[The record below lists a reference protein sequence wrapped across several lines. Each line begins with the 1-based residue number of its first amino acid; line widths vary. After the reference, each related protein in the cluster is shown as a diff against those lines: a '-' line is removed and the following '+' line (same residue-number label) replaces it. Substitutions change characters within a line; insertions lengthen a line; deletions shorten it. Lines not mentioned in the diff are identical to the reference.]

1 MINTI
6 DSNEVTTDNE
16 LLKKIAT
23 ELNPIKNSEELK
35 LGINDKIFYISR
47 HDKIISENLPLTNE
61 EKNIPG
67 HQKIN
72 FKNSQSKIMIGDEM
86 WRHKWDIHWNWEKW
100 QLNND
105 PREISELQRIVTL
118 LNEELEKNE
127 NPVIEKTNDL
137 LLNNLN

>member
-86 WRHKWDIHWNWEKW
+86 
-100 QLNND
+100 
-105 PREISELQRIVTL
+105 
-118 LNEELEKNE
+118 
-127 NPVIEKTNDL
+127 
-137 LLNNLN
+137 